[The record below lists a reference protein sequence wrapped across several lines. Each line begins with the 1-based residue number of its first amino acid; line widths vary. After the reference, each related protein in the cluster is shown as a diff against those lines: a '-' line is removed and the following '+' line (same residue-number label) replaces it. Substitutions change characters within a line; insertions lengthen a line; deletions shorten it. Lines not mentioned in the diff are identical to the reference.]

1 MTTGNEPP
9 VPDDTPSPGPQG
21 DPNAHPNDRDRNSMG
36 RFTRTLASVRRDAAA
51 AEYLADHPGTTY
63 EALKDLFGYAHRSDA
78 KKGIERA
85 KADVARPAIT
95 KLIGTESEELDALYT
110 EAVAILQR
118 NHVTV
123 SHGKVITWRNPETL
137 AEEPLLD
144 DGPKL
149 QAIRVALDIR
159 ASYRKLHGLDQ
170 PSRLSIDAQQLGDEI
185 NALLD
190 HATSPGPDDDTDG

>member
-1 MTTGNEPP
+1 MDTGNEPP
-9 VPDDTPSPGPQG
+9 VPAEPHQEPGRP
-21 DPNAHPNDRDRNSMG
+21 RNGMG
-36 RFTRTLASVRRDAAA
+36 RFTRTITSARRDAAA
-51 AEYLADHPGTTY
+51 AEHLADHPGTTY
-63 EALKDLFGYAHRSDA
+63 QQIAELYGYYDKGEARR
-78 KKGIERA
+78 GIERA

-95 KLIGTESEELDALYT
+95 KLIGDESTELDALYT
-110 EAVAILQR
+110 EAVRILQR
-118 NHVTV
+118 NHITV
-123 SHGKVITWRNPETL
+123 SHGKVITWLNPETQQ
-137 AEEPLLD
+137 EETLLD

-190 HATSPGPDDDTDG
+190 HATTPGPDGDADG

>member
-9 VPDDTPSPGPQG
+9 VPAEQPTPPGPDG
-21 DPNAHPNDRDRNSMG
+21 DPHAFRRRPRNFNG
-36 RFTRTLASVRRDAAA
+36 RFERSIHTVRRDAAA
-51 AEYLADHPGTTY
+51 AEYKADHP
-63 EALKDLFGYAHRSDA
+63 EATLREIAEQFGYYDKSEARR
-78 KKGIERA
+78 GIERA

-95 KLIGTESEELDALYT
+95 KLIGDESTELDLLYA
-110 EAVAILQR
+110 EAMRILQR

-123 SHGKVITWRNPETL
+123 SHGKVITWRNPETQQ
-137 AEEPLLD
+137 EETLLD

-149 QAIRVALDIR
+149 AAIQAALRIRE
-159 ASYRKLHGLDQ
+159 SYRKLHGLDQ

-190 HATSPGPDDDTDG
+190 HATSPGPDGDADG